1 MNKNLEIRKRIFS
14 IIQIGN
20 KEDVPSTAFDYF
32 IVVVIFLNL
41 AATFMSTFDTLST
54 FVPVISVVELITTII
69 FTIEYILRLWTA
81 DFLFPRDKMIWS
93 VLRFVVSFYGI
104 IDLLTFLPYYLPF
117 FFPAGAV
124 AFRIFRVVRI
134 FRLFKINAQSDAF
147 TVIMNVLKNKKWQL
161 MSSMV
166 LILIFMLASS
176 LCMYSLEHEAQPD
189 SFQNAFSGIW
199 WAVSTLLTVGYGD
212 IYPVTVMGQLLGI
225 IIAFLGVCMVAIPT
239 GIISAGFVEEYNNAK
254 GPKNVNLI
262 GNPYDIFVEKDSDG
276 AIVIHENDH
285 TIIVKQNCSE
295 E

>member
-54 FVPVISVVELITTII
+54 FMPVISVVELITTII

>member
-41 AATFMSTFDTLST
+41 AATFMSTFDTLSN
-54 FVPVISVVELITTII
+54 FMPVISVVELITTII

-93 VLRFVVSFYGI
+93 VLRFMVSFYGI

>member
-54 FVPVISVVELITTII
+54 FMPVISVVELITTII
-69 FTIEYILRLWTA
+69 FTIEYVLRLWTA

-93 VLRFVVSFYGI
+93 VLRFMVSFYGI

>member
-41 AATFMSTFDTLST
+41 AATFMSTFDTLSN
-54 FVPVISVVELITTII
+54 FMPVISVVELITTII

>member
-41 AATFMSTFDTLST
+41 AATFMSTFDTLSN
-54 FVPVISVVELITTII
+54 FMPVISVVELITTII

-81 DFLFPRDKMIWS
+81 DFLFPRNKMILS
-93 VLRFVVSFYGI
+93 VLRFMVSFYGI